1 LCSFVLSAIPGS
13 IESRIEGLEVGSMDS
28 NPIQGVIVKDDPVKT
43 EKIEQFQEI
52 PSEGDHSLYEIV
64 HVGRLNEALKNLRER
79 GYNTILLDLNESDP
93 DGLDNRSK
101 IRTGVEQI
109 PMIGVR
115 GFDEEET
122 TIHALRNDRQVDPS
136 PRYGIEQTIM
146 GTHEYAELIFD
157 AIHEPLVILDTNK
170 IIHLANQSFYH
181 QFHLEPGQT
190 EGRSILDLAAAEWK
204 IPDPLILLGQIMDQG
219 KSPRGFELRHTF
231 PAIGHR
237 VMLLNARSA
246 PSSPGQPDL
255 LLLSFQ
261 DITEQT
267 RAQEAVRQANK
278 KLNLLN
284 SITRHD
290 ILNQLTVILGY
301 LEILDDSG
309 SSMINS
315 EYISR
320 IEAASTAIKKQIQ
333 FTAEYQ
339 DIGASPPHWHRL
351 QDVVWRA
358 GGNTR
363 RSGITLK
370 TKLDNLEI
378 YADALLERVFANLFE
393 NSLVHGATVTEIS
406 ISYVP
411 DEDGILLVVEDD
423 GQGVPEALKER
434 IFSMGYGS
442 STGYGLFLIRE
453 ILDMTWITIREN
465 GTPGAGARFEMRIPQ
480 ETYRMPQD

>member
-1 LCSFVLSAIPGS
+1 
-13 IESRIEGLEVGSMDS
+13 MDR
-28 NPIQGVIVKDDPVKT
+28 NPIWVVLDKDDPVET
-43 EKIEQFQEI
+43 EEFQEML
-52 PSEGDHSLYEIV
+52 SEGDRSLYEIV

-79 GYNTILLDLNESDP
+79 GYDTILLDLSVSDP
-93 DGLDNRSK
+93 DGLNNRSK
-101 IRTGVEQI
+101 IRTGAEQI
-109 PMIGVR
+109 PMIGVS
-115 GFDEEET
+115 GLEEGET
-122 TIHALRNDRQVDPS
+122 TIHN
-136 PRYGIEQTIM
+136 
-146 GTHEYAELIFD
+146 THEDAELIFN
-157 AIHEPLVILDTNK
+157 AIHEPLVILDTGK
-170 IIHLANQSFYH
+170 IIHSANQSFYL

-190 EGRSILDLAAAEWK
+190 EGRSILDLADAEWK
-204 IPDPLILLGQIMDQG
+204 IPDPLILIEQIMDPG
-219 KSPRGFELRHTF
+219 RSLNGFELKHTF
-231 PAIGHR
+231 PAIGQR
-237 VMLLNARSA
+237 VMLLNARSL
-246 PSSPGQPDL
+246 PSSSGQPDL
-255 LLLSFQ
+255 LLLSFL

-290 ILNQLTVILGY
+290 ILNHLTVILGY
-301 LEILDDSG
+301 LEILDG
-309 SSMINS
+309 MGPSMINP

-351 QDVVWRA
+351 QDVIWRA
-358 GGNTR
+358 GGNPR

-370 TKLDNLEI
+370 TQLDNLEI

-406 ISYVP
+406 ISSLP
-411 DEDGILLVVEDD
+411 DEDGMLLVVEDD
-423 GQGVPEALKER
+423 GQGVPEALKEK

-453 ILDMTWITIREN
+453 ILDMTGITIREN
-465 GTPGAGARFEMRIPQ
+465 GTPGAGARFEMKIPL
-480 ETYRMPQD
+480 ENYRMPQG